1 MHYIQRNEEINLLN
15 IGVRLMHVV
24 TSSQIIFYP
33 HLYFNTFNKGGSVL
47 EYMSRTQG
55 YGCSVH
61 MQKVYERCT
70 TLIFPRQSAKI
81 V

>member
-1 MHYIQRNEEINLLN
+1 MKKINLLN

-24 TSSQIIFYP
+24 TSIVRLFFTP
-33 HLYFNTFNKGGSVL
+33 HLYFNTFNKGGSLL

-70 TLIFPRQSAKI
+70 TLIFPRQSAKLSNGRD
-81 V
+81 